1 MGIAPA
7 DTNMMNDAITRA
19 YKINLKSFIGLQ
31 FICEKYKIDITTKSY
46 VTVIHMWTT
55 HAP

>member
-19 YKINLKSFIGLQ
+19 YKINLKSFMR
-31 FICEKYKIDITTKSY
+31 SA
-46 VTVIHMWTT
+46 VHM
-55 HAP
+55 